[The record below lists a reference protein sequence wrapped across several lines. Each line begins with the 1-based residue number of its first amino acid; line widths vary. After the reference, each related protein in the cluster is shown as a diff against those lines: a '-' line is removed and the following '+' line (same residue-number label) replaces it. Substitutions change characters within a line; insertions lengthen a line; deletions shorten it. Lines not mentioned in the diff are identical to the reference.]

1 MMILYGSDSARDRA
15 IESVIND
22 GLRSGKRVIYA
33 SIRSATARI
42 PPLNRE
48 KPMQDSLVV
57 FDIENP
63 YRHFMQ
69 GDLESFSDLKSKLE
83 VAAKAT
89 ADIRRGVIVVLDCG
103 ENFARDGK
111 FSECFEF
118 ENWWQDRHFEWLERG
133 VGITLVCPHPRQPS
147 QNKSYIKHLERI
159 SHLHS
164 LIVSAAD

>member
-1 MMILYGSDSARDRA
+1 MMLLYGSDSARERA
-15 IESVIND
+15 IQSLIND
-22 GLRSGKRVIYA
+22 GVRSGKRVVYA
-33 SIRSATARI
+33 SIRSATPRI
-42 PPLNRE
+42 PRLDRA
-48 KPMQDSLVV
+48 KPVQDCFVV
-57 FDIENP
+57 FDIERP

-83 VAAKAT
+83 VAAKEA
-89 ADIRRGVIVVLDCG
+89 ADVRRDVIVVLDCG

-133 VGITLVCPHPRQPS
+133 VGITVVCPHPRQPS
-147 QNKSYIKHLERI
+147 RNKSYVEHLQRI